1 MINISTLLHV
11 THITVKREFHTLCK
25 ALYNNKICSDP
36 NSFDWKCNDLE
47 KWSVERG
54 YSFERFENKFLRQ
67 EFFQETPSWIGKM
80 KNKIK
85 GFFLIWRNIQNLQAE
100 LHLLLTPN
108 VGCFYKRANNWPY
121 TAWKVSRYGV
131 FSGPYFLAFGLNTER
146 YGVIQIRRD
155 TDSGPEKTPYLDAFH
170 AVRNGKSLK
179 DHLVREAV
187 LPSVNAEDWS
197 KPSGG

>member
-47 KWSVERG
+47 KWLVERG

-146 YGVIQIRRD
+146 YGVSLCIQSDWGKIQTRR
-155 TDSGPEKTPYLDAFH
+155 T
-170 AVRNGKSLK
+170 
-179 DHLVREAV
+179 
-187 LPSVNAEDWS
+187 SVFGHFS
-197 KPSGG
+197 HSGGKKKFPKVFKDYLQRNTLSFL

>member
-47 KWSVERG
+47 KWLVERG

-146 YGVIQIRRD
+146 YGVSLRIQSECGKIRARKN
-155 TDSGPEKTPYLDAFH
+155 SVFRHFSRSEKWQESQRPF
-170 AVRNGKSLK
+170 G
-179 DHLVREAV
+179 
-187 LPSVNAEDWS
+187 
-197 KPSGG
+197 SGGCITFG